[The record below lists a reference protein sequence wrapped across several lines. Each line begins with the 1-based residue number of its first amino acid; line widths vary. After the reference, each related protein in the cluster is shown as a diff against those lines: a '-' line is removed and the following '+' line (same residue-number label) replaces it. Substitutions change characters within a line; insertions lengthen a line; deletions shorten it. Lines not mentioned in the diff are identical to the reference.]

1 MAPNAEEFP
10 KPNIDS
16 LPSEPLKKG
25 EQYFIDLAG
34 NIQKGPVGKIFNC
47 YCAPLINKVEQK
59 MEMDKKEIKEHI
71 NTCHENLNEKID
83 SLEKKTNHQITS
95 LNETVKTQFNIERV
109 ECIERTQKCNLKQ
122 RLDFERRSKQ
132 QGTV

>member
-1 MAPNAEEFP
+1 MSFPHNSPYGCPMAPNAEEFP

-59 MEMDKKEIKEHI
+59 MEMDKKEI
-71 NTCHENLNEKID
+71 NC
-83 SLEKKTNHQITS
+83 SREKKKS
-95 LNETVKTQFNIERV
+95 ENELKTKRNE
-109 ECIERTQKCNLKQ
+109 ET
-122 RLDFERRSKQ
+122 
-132 QGTV
+132 